1 MGSYVSAAEP
11 PQVTRQPAQAEA
23 WLEEAAHLLT
33 EQNLR
38 QDFEKLSEQLRQ
50 GGFKKGCFNCIVFV
64 FVCLFVFVCIFTVK
78 TKQTKQ
84 IEYEYVLEVGQ

>member
-38 QDFEKLSEQLRQ
+38 LDFEKLSEQLRQ
-50 GGFKKGCFNCIVFV
+50 GGFKRAVSIVLFLFL
-64 FVCLFVFVCIFTVK
+64 FVCLYFVFLQSRPN
-78 TKQTKQ
+78 KQNK
-84 IEYEYVLEVGQ
+84 